1 MTGPIKRALELAK
14 SGRCQTIQQVC
25 DRLQAEG
32 YPAAPE
38 TKPTLMGRFRTMI
51 KDARRRLGSGS

>member
-14 SGRCQTIQQVC
+14 SGKCQTIQQVC

-38 TKPTLMGRFRTMI
+38 TKPTVIGRFRTMI
-51 KDARRRLGSGS
+51 EDVRRRLGS